1 MQHEYAYICTCEFMY
16 VCHVKLHVQV
26 VLHVP
31 LVLFLKLVFT
41 SGIFFNTPTAVL
53 LPSHHND
60 PMLHSMF

>member
-26 VLHVP
+26 VLP